1 MQRRRSSL
9 NETYIGTSSTKGMN
23 EHYCRRGCIKM
34 SEAEKVGDMT
44 RRVFSGH
51 SSSCMHELTKIVKAH
66 TRPTKVQLEQIP
78 AQRGELGPKLLAT
91 NSCWEKLSL
100 KCVVSQKET
109 MPW

>member
-1 MQRRRSSL
+1 
-9 NETYIGTSSTKGMN
+9 
-23 EHYCRRGCIKM
+23 M

-78 AQRGELGPKLLAT
+78 AQRGELGPKFHPQLRCYWQLTAAGRSFLL
-91 NSCWEKLSL
+91 S
-100 KCVVSQKET
+100 V
-109 MPW
+109 